1 MQVTN
6 LPVHSHLVTWY
17 SLEPKCQGAEE
28 VKYDKQNPKLFAI
41 PLFFFNNNPSTII
54 NGKTFNSNV
63 KKNICH
69 VI

>member
-41 PLFFFNNNPSTII
+41 PLFFLTI
-54 NGKTFNSNV
+54 T
-63 KKNICH
+63 H
-69 VI
+69 LPL